1 MFPPT
6 LLLDVTDEMAVMK
19 EEIFG
24 PILPVVTYDGL
35 DDAIA
40 YVNAR
45 PRPLALYFF
54 GTAENSQRR
63 VVDRTTSG
71 GMLINDTILHYA
83 QDDLPFGGIGPSG
96 MGAYHGAEGFKTMS
110 HAKAVFKQ
118 AQFNLAD
125 LFRPPFGKLYDFL
138 LNVMLR

>member
-1 MFPPT
+1 MQ
-6 LLLDVTDEMAVMK
+6 

-24 PILPVVTYDGL
+24 PILPVVTYDRL

-45 PRPLALYFF
+45 PRPLALYYF
-54 GTAENSQRR
+54 GTDEASQRR
-63 VVDRTTSG
+63 VVERTTSG
-71 GMLINDTILHYA
+71 GVLINDTILHYA

-118 AQFNLAD
+118 ARLNLAD
-125 LFRPPFGKLYDFL
+125 LFRPPFGRVYDFL